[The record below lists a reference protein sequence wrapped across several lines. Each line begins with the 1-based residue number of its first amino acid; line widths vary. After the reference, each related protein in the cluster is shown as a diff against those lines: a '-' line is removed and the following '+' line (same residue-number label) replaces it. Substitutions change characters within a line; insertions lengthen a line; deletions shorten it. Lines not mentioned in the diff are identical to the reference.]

1 MSIHIKKIDNFTSF
15 CGLDT
20 VTQNNE
26 FTDYNVIFANNGVGK
41 TSTTRAFELLINKNN
56 HILKYQTIN
65 NSSKPKISFLLN
77 NNSII
82 NIDDT
87 MQVPS
92 LSFKLEIYNS
102 DFLLNNA
109 PFGSEF
115 GLKKLDDKTIILEG
129 SVVGGESK
137 EIEKLKAEIEIKNKR
152 QFEINGDASNPDS
165 IGEIDQLNFNNNE
178 LDRKIE
184 IVRKEITSNLIQISK
199 DDIKIY
205 EKEFKDGI
213 LFSYD
218 ENKLF
223 ELNNQCDNLYEA
235 LKVFDFLD
243 EINFPIFNFIQ
254 NKNKINELFIFDK
267 EKEAGVVSDIIKE
280 HILKV
285 GTRFLQEG
293 ISIIENNL
301 LETCP
306 FCTQVIENNIL
317 NEYTNY
323 FNEKLKLFDSATSE
337 ILNYL
342 KNDKENLKNDKKN
355 ILIKFEKYKPFLGDD
370 FEENK
375 NNLNE
380 FIDKLI
386 DKINRLSEIVLLKE
400 GITNQ
405 DLYNEIVIEIDNIIE
420 KILNIINLTKN
431 ILEDKK
437 TQKLKLEELK
447 KDLKLIKI
455 LKGKKESFKLQKE
468 KFDNFQKIYKLENE
482 KNEIKTILEDLE
494 LKLQTLQSE
503 RRPEIAII
511 NGYLK
516 ALNLSKYSINKDYKI
531 TINTS
536 IVENDNLKIVLSE
549 GEKTTITFAYFMARL
564 KSYYNKA
571 TLKDLVIV
579 IDDPIS
585 SLDENRIYNTSYM
598 VSKINQEIAGEI
610 LKDNKDKAQV
620 FVFTHSHIFMT
631 NLIRILENHVNY
643 YQLLRDDLRLE
654 LDLKNNVAG
663 YFDTFFLMVF
673 KDIYNFANESSSVEN
688 FDKAINNGN
697 KIRILLESFIKTNFI
712 SEFIKPKFSEQK
724 SFEEKVITQ
733 ISNEIKK
740 INPSHQFSNSIFKDN
755 DYVIVNE
762 NDMYLK
768 INKILKGLHMDSHG
782 SVVDFYTQHK
792 TSLQEIQ
799 GFAKIAINIMMAL
812 NPNQVHFYIEASK

>member
-1 MSIHIKKIDNFTSF
+1 M
-15 CGLDT
+15 
-20 VTQNNE
+20 
-26 FTDYNVIFANNGVGK
+26 
-41 TSTTRAFELLINKNN
+41 
-56 HILKYQTIN
+56 
-65 NSSKPKISFLLN
+65 
-77 NNSII
+77 
-82 NIDDT
+82 
-87 MQVPS
+87 
-92 LSFKLEIYNS
+92 
-102 DFLLNNA
+102 
-109 PFGSEF
+109 
-115 GLKKLDDKTIILEG
+115 
-129 SVVGGESK
+129 
-137 EIEKLKAEIEIKNKR
+137 
-152 QFEINGDASNPDS
+152 
-165 IGEIDQLNFNNNE
+165 
-178 LDRKIE
+178 
-184 IVRKEITSNLIQISK
+184 
-199 DDIKIY
+199 
-205 EKEFKDGI
+205 
-213 LFSYD
+213 
-218 ENKLF
+218 
-223 ELNNQCDNLYEA
+223 
-235 LKVFDFLD
+235 
-243 EINFPIFNFIQ
+243 
-254 NKNKINELFIFDK
+254 
-267 EKEAGVVSDIIKE
+267 
-280 HILKV
+280 
-285 GTRFLQEG
+285 
-293 ISIIENNL
+293 
-301 LETCP
+301 
-306 FCTQVIENNIL
+306 
-317 NEYTNY
+317 
-323 FNEKLKLFDSATSE
+323 
-337 ILNYL
+337 
-342 KNDKENLKNDKKN
+342 
-355 ILIKFEKYKPFLGDD
+355 
-370 FEENK
+370 
-375 NNLNE
+375 NE
-380 FIDKLI
+380 FIYKLI
-386 DKINRLSEIVLLKE
+386 DKIDKLSGIVLLKE

-405 DLYNEIVIEIDNIIE
+405 DLYNEILIEIDNIIE

-437 TQKLKLEELK
+437 TQKSKLDELK

-455 LKGKKESFKLQKE
+455 LKGKKETFKLQKE

-482 KNEIKTILEDLE
+482 KNEINTILKDLE
-494 LKLQTLQSE
+494 IKLQILQSE
-503 RRPEIAII
+503 RRPEIAVI

-531 TINTS
+531 IINTS

-712 SEFIKPKFSEQK
+712 SAFIKPKFSEQK
-724 SFEEKVITQ
+724 SFEEQVITQ

-762 NDMYLK
+762 KDMYLK

-782 SVVDFYTQHK
+782 SIIDFYTQHK